1 MNLTAD
7 LPVSRAAAAS
17 LEGTRRR
24 VETLLLFPL
33 ESLQYLDRDSAVRC
47 QAMLGHGDR
56 FGRWETPPVL
66 VGRRISPNIATLS
79 LRERLVRYLPDS
91 LTQSD
96 SLDALIDEGVLWV
109 TRYALLC
116 RMGPAATHKNKGS
129 SLDATSLA
137 SNLLQYV
144 SRIVAT
150 GIARRMKGS
159 PPEQTGFVGC
169 LTADELC
176 ELKQVRHIGYELKRM
191 MVFADRGLWSDA
203 PLKPALHKNTDPKG
217 RLIQPPKEE
226 KPIPYPPIPDDYL
239 AEMGPRVLWVV
250 QDLGP
255 NLLHLLEAI
264 PDLFSNINPT
274 VNISSQSEPRSVR
287 LRQYFEKNEWL
298 DRNGLPIT
306 APPFQLKTA
315 SGRGRSTKKFDWPP
329 TTWDQVKVLSATLQ
343 GAHLWIALLAMAGRI
358 SEVRSLPRSC
368 VEWARDGKPYVSGKT
383 YKLSQHL
390 AGEDRDWPA
399 PEALID
405 ALAQQVRLVKAWE
418 QIMQALQK
426 GSDDRE
432 TMQTEGGHLWAS
444 LGSASHANPT
454 DELSDER
461 LALLRLAKH
470 LGMDPRPGGKS
481 LHPHRFRKT
490 IARLMGIAIVDSP
503 RVLMRLLGHRDI
515 AMTMHYILTDK
526 ALRVEIEEVTR
537 ELRIMRCQG
546 VLEDIRVALHTP
558 GAPAFGGHGGGAAP
572 LLSETI
578 KAKEDELH
586 QQGLE
591 WHVDTTYEL
600 ALHLTLGGK
609 FFRLT
614 RPGVVCLKEYRNAGP
629 CTCDSSCINRIEEK
643 TARRDV
649 NELIPILVK
658 QGHQA
663 LANNELLLLANTV
676 EQLEDEL
683 ERFEDIA
690 AEWLNKPEVVTL
702 REAVA

>member
-1 MNLTAD
+1 MNSPSD
-7 LPVSRAAAAS
+7 LPVSRVAAAAS
-17 LEGTRRR
+17 EGTRRR
-24 VETLLLFPL
+24 GETLLLFPL

-56 FGRWETPPVL
+56 FGVWETPPAL
-66 VGRRISPNIATLS
+66 VGRRLSPNLATLS
-79 LRERLVRYLPDS
+79 LRERLVRYLPDPPPP
-91 LTQSD
+91 SD
-96 SLDALIDEGVLWV
+96 SLDALIDEGVLWM

-150 GIARRMKGS
+150 GVARQMQGS
-159 PPEQTGFVGC
+159 PSEQAGFVGC
-169 LTADELC
+169 LTVDELC
-176 ELKQVRHIGYELKRM
+176 ELKQVRHISYELKRM

-203 PLKPALHKNTDPKG
+203 PVKPTLHQNTDPKG
-217 RLIQPPKEE
+217 RSIQPPKEE
-226 KPIPYPPIPDDYL
+226 RSTPYPPIPDDYL
-239 AEMGPRVLWVV
+239 AEMGPRVLWVA

-255 NLLHLLEAI
+255 NLLHLLEVI
-264 PDLFSNINPT
+264 PDLFSDINPT
-274 VNISSQSEPRSVR
+274 ADLSSQSGPRSVR
-287 LRQYFEKNEWL
+287 LRQYFEKNDWL
-298 DRNGLPIT
+298 DRNGLAIA
-306 APPFQLKTA
+306 APPFHLKTG
-315 SGRGRSTKKFDWPP
+315 SGKGRSTNTFDWPP
-329 TTWDQVKVLSATLQ
+329 TTWDQVKVMSATLQ
-343 GAHLWIALLAMAGRI
+343 GAHLWISLLAMAGRI
-358 SEVRSLPRSC
+358 SEIRSLPRTY
-368 VEWARDGKPYVSGKT
+368 VEWARDGKPYVNGKT
-383 YKLSQHL
+383 YKLSQYL
-390 AGEDRDWPA
+390 AGEERDWPA

-405 ALAQQVRLVKAWE
+405 ALAQQVRLVTAWE
-418 QIMQALQK
+418 RIMLALGMK
-426 GSDDRE
+426 SEDGASLP
-432 TMQTEGGHLWAS
+432 TEGGHFWAS
-444 LGSASHANPT
+444 LGSAPNANPS

-461 LALLRLAKH
+461 QALMRLAEH
-470 LGMDPRPGGKS
+470 LGMDPKPGGKS

-526 ALRVEIEEVTR
+526 ALRAEIEQVTR

-546 VLEDIRVALHTP
+546 VLEDIRTAHHTP

-572 LLSETI
+572 LLSDAI
-578 KAKEDELH
+578 KSKENELH

-591 WHVDTTYEL
+591 WEVDTTYEL

-614 RPGVVCLKEYRNAGP
+614 RPGVVCLKEDRNAGP

-649 NELIPILVK
+649 NDLIPILVN

-683 ERFEDIA
+683 VRFEDIA
-690 AEWLNKPEVVTL
+690 VEWCKKPEVITL
-702 REAVA
+702 LEAVA